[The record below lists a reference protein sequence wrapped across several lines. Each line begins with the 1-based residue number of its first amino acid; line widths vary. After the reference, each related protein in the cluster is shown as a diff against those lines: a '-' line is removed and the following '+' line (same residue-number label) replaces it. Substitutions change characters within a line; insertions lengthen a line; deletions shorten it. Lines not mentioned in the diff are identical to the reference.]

1 MSENRWLARLT
12 ALVLL
17 LGAHFAT
24 ALAQAGAPGSDP
36 LAAFRFRSVG
46 PAITSGRMADVAVD
60 PRNPNIWYVASASGG
75 LWKTTNRGRNF
86 EPIFDS
92 YPAYTMCCVLVDPRN
107 SNVVWLA
114 TGENTNLRS
123 AMAGNGI
130 YRSSDAGR
138 TWQHVGLGQSQK
150 IGKMAFDPRNSDVLY
165 VAAQGPLWASGG
177 ERGLYKT
184 TNGGGSWERVLH
196 VSEDTGISDVIL
208 DPRNPDVIYAASYQ
222 RRRNVGI
229 LIGGGPEGAIYKS
242 ENGGRDWRKL
252 VNGLP
257 RGDVGRIALGISP
270 QNPDVLY
277 ASIAAKGTETGFYRS
292 ADRGETWRRMS
303 GWIAGDPQYYGEIY
317 PDPFKFDKVWAVAIQ
332 VMVTEDGGELF
343 RQFATPG
350 VHVDHHFIGFDARDT
365 LYMQLGNDGGLYETY
380 DGGGSWHHFRNL
392 PVVQFYRIAVDN
404 AYPWYNIYGGTQD
417 NGSPGTPCC
426 SFFPGGI
433 RESEAMSVFGGDGF
447 QPRVDP
453 EDPGIIYAM
462 SQDANIGRVDKRAG
476 TSTSIRPPVMMP
488 DSSRVRWH
496 WDVPLIISP
505 HSRTRLYTLG
515 SRLFRSDNR
524 GDDWRAVSPDITRQI
539 NRDTLTVMGRRWPD
553 DAVWKNV
560 YTNQISIGIALDES
574 PLVEGLLYTGSDDGV
589 VSVSEDG
596 GQNWRTIE
604 RFPGVPEGTWVSELL
619 ASRFDANTVYAAFNG
634 QWLGDFAPYLLKSS
648 DRGRTWASISA
659 NLPEGNQVWTLAQDH
674 VTADLIFAGTE
685 HGVYVTRNGGQSWD
699 RLRSGLPHIPVRDIE
714 IQRRENDLVLGTFGR
729 GIYILDDYSA
739 FRTLRAQAMQQAGT
753 LFAPR
758 AAKLYNPV
766 SYERGGSAN
775 GIFVGENPPFGAI
788 LTYHIGVGPA
798 AGTEILLAVS
808 DAGGQVVREL
818 PAEAAVGTHRVVWNL
833 RAVPPSAAGGRGGA
847 VGRAGGRGG
856 RGGRGGGRGGRG
868 GGGTGPLVPAGTYTV
883 QLQSR
888 AGGQTTNLG
897 GAQRLEVRALD
908 R

>member
-1 MSENRWLARLT
+1 
-12 ALVLL
+12 
-17 LGAHFAT
+17 
-24 ALAQAGAPGSDP
+24 
-36 LAAFRFRSVG
+36 
-46 PAITSGRMADVAVD
+46 
-60 PRNPNIWYVASASGG
+60 
-75 LWKTTNRGRNF
+75 
-86 EPIFDS
+86 
-92 YPAYTMCCVLVDPRN
+92 
-107 SNVVWLA
+107 
-114 TGENTNLRS
+114 
-123 AMAGNGI
+123 
-130 YRSSDAGR
+130 
-138 TWQHVGLGQSQK
+138 
-150 IGKMAFDPRNSDVLY
+150 
-165 VAAQGPLWASGG
+165 
-177 ERGLYKT
+177 
-184 TNGGGSWERVLH
+184 
-196 VSEDTGISDVIL
+196 
-208 DPRNPDVIYAASYQ
+208 
-222 RRRNVGI
+222 
-229 LIGGGPEGAIYKS
+229 
-242 ENGGRDWRKL
+242 
-252 VNGLP
+252 
-257 RGDVGRIALGISP
+257 
-270 QNPDVLY
+270 
-277 ASIAAKGTETGFYRS
+277 
-292 ADRGETWRRMS
+292 
-303 GWIAGDPQYYGEIY
+303 
-317 PDPFKFDKVWAVAIQ
+317 
-332 VMVTEDGGELF
+332 
-343 RQFATPG
+343 
-350 VHVDHHFIGFDARDT
+350 
-365 LYMQLGNDGGLYETY
+365 
-380 DGGGSWHHFRNL
+380 
-392 PVVQFYRIAVDN
+392 
-404 AYPWYNIYGGTQD
+404 
-417 NGSPGTPCC
+417 
-426 SFFPGGI
+426 
-433 RESEAMSVFGGDGF
+433 
-447 QPRVDP
+447 
-453 EDPGIIYAM
+453 
-462 SQDANIGRVDKRAG
+462 
-476 TSTSIRPPVMMP
+476 
-488 DSSRVRWH
+488 
-496 WDVPLIISP
+496 
-505 HSRTRLYTLG
+505 
-515 SRLFRSDNR
+515 
-524 GDDWRAVSPDITRQI
+524 VSPDITRQI